1 MKRFNLSKAVSSS
14 VITLSGVI
22 LPLILSS
29 CADRP
34 VNTVGQDAPPPAGV
48 IVTREDDD
56 FNWSWLG
63 LIGLAG
69 LAGLAGLGGKKR
81 QQPTAYRDPNT

>member
-1 MKRFNLSKAVSSS
+1 MKRFNLSKAVSTG

-29 CADRP
+29 CVNRP
-34 VNTVGQDAPPPAGV
+34 ANTVRQDTPPPAGV
-48 IVTREDDD
+48 IITREDDD
-56 FNWSWLG
+56 FDWSWLG

-81 QQPTAYRDPNT
+81 QQPTAYRDPNR